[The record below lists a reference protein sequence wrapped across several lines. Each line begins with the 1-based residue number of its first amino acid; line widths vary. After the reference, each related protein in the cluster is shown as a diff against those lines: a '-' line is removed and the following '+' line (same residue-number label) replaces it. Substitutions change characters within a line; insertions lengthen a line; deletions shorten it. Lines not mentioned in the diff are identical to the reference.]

1 MSSFISMCLRSVHSL
16 LSLRCGGRRSYVI
29 YRPTSTSLRSVH
41 FTHLSTPQHKWLSHS
56 IPQNHAVIPF
66 RSTVAYPPTLK
77 TLQTLQDLQP
87 SSHKSNQLNSI
98 PFPNALC
105 HSVPSPPML
114 FSNANPMVYFFP
126 CDELAPL
133 SAFQAERYVYYTL
146 TVRF

>member
-1 MSSFISMCLRSVHSL
+1 MCLRSVHSL

-56 IPQNHAVIPF
+56 MPQIHAVISF

-87 SSHKSNQLNSI
+87 STHKSNQLNSI
-98 PFPNALC
+98 PFLNALC
-105 HSVPSPPML
+105 HSVSSPPML
-114 FSNANPMVYFFP
+114 FSNANPMVYFRSLRRVSP
-126 CDELAPL
+126 KRTNHLKAARQE
-133 SAFQAERYVYYTL
+133 
-146 TVRF
+146 